1 MESLGLFYLKVVQM
15 RHGFTATGSS
25 RNRGNGFGQVTA
37 LIQSSRLVVQV
48 NIDGSIVET
57 DKTITSPS
65 LVVYEVNFGDP
76 KAHWRIAR
84 IEELG
89 PTNNDVSK

>member
-1 MESLGLFYLKVVQM
+1 
-15 RHGFTATGSS
+15 
-25 RNRGNGFGQVTA
+25 
-37 LIQSSRLVVQV
+37 V